1 MTRFWIT
8 LNEGVDFVLSSLE
21 MMRGGEDLRAQDPV
35 NVHAVARLAEAMAPG
50 VPTKIVG
57 IRPGEKLHEMMIS
70 SDDARST
77 VDLGDR
83 YAIEPEFVEY
93 PRKAFRDEGHKGAQD
108 GFVYSSDINEDWLD
122 EAGLKRMLEA

>member
-21 MMRGGEDLRAQDPV
+21 MMRGGEVFVPKIPSMRMPELLQ
-35 NVHAVARLAEAMAPG
+35 AMAPG
-50 VPTKIVG
+50 ATTRVIG

-70 SDDARST
+70 SDDARNT

-83 YAIEPEFVEY
+83 YAIEPDFVEY
-93 PRKAFRDEGHKGAQD
+93 TRRSFRDDGAKGVPE
-108 GFVYSSDINEDWLD
+108 GFVYSSDINDDWLD
-122 EAGLKRMLEA
+122 EAGLKRMLQA